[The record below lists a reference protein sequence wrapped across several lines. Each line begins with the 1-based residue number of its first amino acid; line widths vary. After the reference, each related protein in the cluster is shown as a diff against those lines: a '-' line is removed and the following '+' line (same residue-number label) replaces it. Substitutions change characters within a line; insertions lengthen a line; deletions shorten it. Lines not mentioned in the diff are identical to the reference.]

1 MTVESRTVAPG
12 ATLQGGTPRRPARA
26 RRLQPLLAVLI
37 LVGLPGG
44 QPAAPLPA
52 PPPQAVSVHEITVA
66 APDILAVELRDP
78 AFVPGRIL
86 ALDAP
91 RAEAPGSWIRH
102 AEGWALVIGPRRDHL
117 RLSDTPPQRQLDRA
131 AIDDPARYG
140 RIGGRQVLA
149 VYRKSMP
156 YDSGIVRDEGGTTWA
171 GASFRHQVYLKLDGP
186 VPRGAH
192 AVAWPGD
199 VLPPT
204 PFSYD
209 DRATRAIALRGTQ
222 LGHAPAD
229 TAKTAYLALWLP
241 GGPDAGAV
249 DFRRYGLN
257 RFVVLDGDGRA
268 VFSGEI
274 RLRTAPDTPEPG
286 NGLAKPLPDSLDIGG
301 LRRPL
306 DGFRARDGV
315 VSARAHGLRAGERI
329 ALERLGG
336 ERVPYFV
343 TVKEPARD
351 GFTAALPDRALPDS
365 DRTGGSLAPAHPA
378 NRAGT
383 FVFEL
388 DYSSWSPRR
397 PGPYRLYV
405 PGLGVSDPF
414 PVADTVWLD
423 AARVAVGG
431 LYNHRS
437 GIALDGRF
445 GFRRPAAFRPG
456 PDLPIR
462 LSRLPLAWSVEG
474 LEGFV
479 SIEKAVEPA
488 WLTGRDAP
496 ADFWGGY
503 MDAGDWDRRIQ
514 HVDVASLLLELFEG
528 LPPHL
533 RNADFGLPRSS
544 ELLDDPV
551 YAATD
556 ALPNLLHESIWVLD
570 FFRRLQAP
578 DGGVS
583 GGIESAG
590 GPLLG
595 EPSYLEHQAVFAY
608 APDPI
613 ATYRYAG
620 AAAGLARILR
630 GLGQEAPAALFQ
642 ESALRAW
649 RWAEAGS
656 AKPDAAYAE
665 ALAAGRATGLFATT
679 PWETR
684 RATLQRIT
692 GPFRVMA
699 AAALFRAGEGRA
711 FGQVFEEAWGGGFG
725 IAERRAD
732 AAWDYAAAAGADPR
746 IRGQIEAALVR
757 EATGF
762 AAAQRA
768 LSYPGMKH
776 PYAPAGWGQGGVPDE
791 AMTRLFIR
799 AHRLSRHPELL
810 RVMEQTAQTLLG
822 ANQLGL
828 SFTTGLG
835 LRQIRHPLHEDHR
848 AMGVPVPPGI
858 TIYGFGPQAGF
869 SPDWL
874 FGPPWSIFPEDE
886 PGIPAERRIEPAR
899 FAMPYFEYLIEHPL
913 MVMQQEYT
921 VQQTIGTTAALWL
934 HLAAQAGRPTPP
946 RDPGP
951 MPAALSSER
960 R

>member
-1 MTVESRTVAPG
+1 MAALPASGAIRSGRTLGPLLLASLLLGAAPAAEPPRSVPAPG
-12 ATLQGGTPRRPARA
+12 G
-26 RRLQPLLAVLI
+26 
-37 LVGLPGG
+37 VG
-44 QPAAPLPA
+44 
-52 PPPQAVSVHEITVA
+52 VHEVTIA

-78 AFVPGRIL
+78 AFAPGRIL
-86 ALDAP
+86 ALDTP
-91 RAEAPGSWIRH
+91 RPEAPGTWVRH
-102 AEGWALVIGPRRDHL
+102 GDAWGLVVGPDRAHL
-117 RLSDTPPQRQLDRA
+117 RLADAEPGTFLDRRA
-131 AIDDPARYG
+131 VDAVGDYG

-156 YDSGIVRDEGGTTWA
+156 YDSGIVRDQGGGTRA
-171 GASFRHQVYLKLDGP
+171 GVSFRHTVYLKLDGP
-186 VPRGAH
+186 VPRGNH
-192 AVAWPGD
+192 AIPWPGRD
-199 VLPPT
+199 LPPT

-209 DRATRAIALRGTQ
+209 DRTTRAIALRGTQ

-241 GGPDAGAV
+241 GGPAAGAV

-257 RFVVLDGDGRA
+257 RFVVLDEDGRA
-268 VFSGEI
+268 VHSGEI

-286 NGLAKPLPDSLDIGG
+286 NGLAKPLPDSLDVGG

-306 DGFRARDGV
+306 DGFRAGGNV
-315 VSARAHGLRAGERI
+315 VSARAHGLREGERV

-336 ERVPYFV
+336 ERVPFFV
-343 TVKEPARD
+343 TVKEPTRD
-351 GFTAALPDRALPDS
+351 GFTAALPDRPLPTD
-365 DRTGGSLAPAHPA
+365 DRTGGSLLPAHQA

-383 FVFEL
+383 YVFEL
-388 DYSSWSPRR
+388 DYSAWRPRR

-414 PVADTVWLD
+414 PVADTVWLE

-445 GFRRPAAFRPG
+445 DFRRPAAFRPA
-456 PDLPIR
+456 PDRPVH

-479 SIEKAVEPA
+479 PFGKAVEPA
-488 WLTGRDAP
+488 WLSGRDAP
-496 ADFWGGY
+496 LSYWGGY

-544 ELLDDPV
+544 ELLELPL
-551 YAATD
+551 YAGTD
-556 ALPNLLHESIWVLD
+556 TLPNLLHEPIWVLD

-595 EPSYLEHQAVFAY
+595 QPSFLDHQAVFAY

-620 AAAGLARILR
+620 AAAGLARVLR
-630 GLGQEAPAALFQ
+630 GLGQEGPAALFR

-649 RWAEAGS
+649 RWAEAGY
-656 AKPDAAYAE
+656 AKPDTAYAE
-665 ALAAGRATGLFATT
+665 ALAAGRETGLFAAI
-679 PWETR
+679 PWEAR

-699 AAALFRAGEGRA
+699 AAALFRSGEGRA
-711 FGQVFEEAWGGGFG
+711 FGQIFEEAWAGGFG

-732 AAWDYAAAAGADPR
+732 AAWDYAAVPEADPR

-762 AAAQRA
+762 AAAQRG
-768 LSYPGMKH
+768 LSYPNMKH
-776 PYAPAGWGQGGVPDE
+776 PHAPAGWGQGGAPDE

-810 RVMEQTAQTLLG
+810 RVMEQTAQGLLG
-822 ANQLGL
+822 TNQLGVSL
-828 SFTTGLG
+828 TTGLG
-835 LRQIRHPLHEDHR
+835 IRQIRHPLHEDHR

-858 TIYGFGPQAGF
+858 TIYGFGPQASF

-874 FGPPWSIFPEDE
+874 FGPSWSIFPEDE
-886 PGIPAERRIEPAR
+886 PGIRAERRIEPAR
-899 FAMPYFEYLIEHPL
+899 FAMPFFEYLIEHPL

-921 VQQTIGTTAALWL
+921 VQQTIGTSAALWL
-934 HLAAQAGRPTPP
+934 YLAAQAGRPTPSG
-946 RDPGP
+946 DPGR
-951 MPAALSSER
+951 MPAAVSSGER
-960 R
+960 